1 MFDSLH
7 NVIRACADAMTSSL
21 TVAPGFRGEHLHTG
35 NDALAD
41 EQVDQQ
47 VRDDGEEH
55 DALNRYKLLA

>member
-1 MFDSLH
+1 
-7 NVIRACADAMTSSL
+7 MTSLL

-35 NDALAD
+35 NDALTD